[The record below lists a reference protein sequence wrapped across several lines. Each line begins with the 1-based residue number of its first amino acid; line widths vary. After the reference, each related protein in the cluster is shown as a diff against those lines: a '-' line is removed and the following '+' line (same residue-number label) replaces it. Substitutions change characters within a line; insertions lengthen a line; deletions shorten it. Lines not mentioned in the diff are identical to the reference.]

1 MNIDLPFHQSWM
13 GEEEHQEVA
22 DTLSSGWLT
31 TGPKT
36 KRFEEAFSDYIGCK
50 HAIALNSCTA
60 GLNLAL
66 EVQGFPEGDEVIT
79 TPMTFP
85 ATANVILLQKMK
97 PVLVDIEPG
106 TLLIDPKKIE
116 EKITPRTRAIIPVH
130 FAGHSCDMDT
140 INSLAEKHNLLVIE
154 DAAHALETKYN
165 GKKIGSMGNSTSFS
179 FYANKNITTGEGG
192 MVVTDDDDLAEKFQT
207 MRLQGISRDAW
218 KRYGKTGY
226 THWEQKMAGHKCNM
240 SDINASIGIHQLKK
254 IDSFLEIR
262 RKYVAMYDRG
272 FADVPELETLIRHDD
287 SDHAHHI
294 YIIALR
300 LEQLTIDRDE
310 FLNAM
315 QESGIGVAVHYIA
328 LHLQPYYVEN
338 FKTKPQDYPV
348 ASNYSERIL
357 TLPLYP
363 KMSEADVD
371 RIINTVQ
378 DLITKFRR

>member
-1 MNIDLPFHQSWM
+1 MSIDLPFHQSWI

-66 EVQGFPEGDEVIT
+66 EAQGFPEGDEVIT

-116 EKITPRTRAIIPVH
+116 EKITSRTRAIIPVH

-154 DAAHALETKYN
+154 DAAHALETKYK
-165 GKKIGSMGNSTSFS
+165 GKKIGNMGNATSFS

-192 MVVTDDDDLAEKFQT
+192 MVVTDDDDLAEQFQT
-207 MRLQGISRDAW
+207 MRLQGINRDAW
-218 KRYGKTGY
+218 KRYGKSGY

-254 IDSFLEIR
+254 IDSFLELR

-272 FADVPELETLIRHDD
+272 FADVPELKTLIRNND

-300 LEQLTIDRDE
+300 LEQLTVDRDG
-310 FLNAM
+310 FLDAM

-328 LHLQPYYVEN
+328 LHLQPFYVEN

-371 RIINTVQ
+371 RVINTVQ
-378 DLITKFRR
+378 DLIIKFRR